1 MRPSA
6 GHAVIPDSLVWTVLP
21 PERRAAVIALLA
33 LLAARAAARAAKGGC
48 DEPGEVPDAGAAA
61 AEDPPGAPG
70 PCGGRVRPPV
80 DQAAG
85 A

>member
-33 LLAARAAARAAKGGC
+33 CWRPGRRPARRKAVVMSLGKYRTQGQPQQKIRREHLDRAA
-48 DEPGEVPDAGAAA
+48 VVY
-61 AEDPPGAPG
+61 
-70 PCGGRVRPPV
+70 VR
-80 DQAAG
+80 QSSG
-85 A
+85 SRC